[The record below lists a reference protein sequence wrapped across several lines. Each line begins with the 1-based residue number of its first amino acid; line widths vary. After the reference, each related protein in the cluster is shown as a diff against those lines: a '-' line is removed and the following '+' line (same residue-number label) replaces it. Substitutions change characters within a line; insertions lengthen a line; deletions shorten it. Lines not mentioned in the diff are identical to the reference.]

1 MPSQGLLGHLYGRG
15 SSSVIDAGW
24 TQTRQS
30 VLSLPE
36 RVVVGRELQLGHK
49 PRCYFELGVGTGLLY
64 SRFVESGWQ
73 CFGVEPGLRS
83 PELPG
88 VYADFSEISP
98 PPRADVIVALDVL
111 EHVADPIGMLRQLR
125 GIAAPGARLYCA
137 TPNRQSLRAKLWRER
152 WRMLRP
158 LGHVNYW
165 SRKSITDAVN
175 STGFTV
181 RDLRAT
187 DLWEPRSI
195 RSLRDMAASAVE
207 RLGLGDQWIV
217 MAEVC

>member
-1 MPSQGLLGHLYGRG
+1 
-15 SSSVIDAGW
+15 
-24 TQTRQS
+24 
-30 VLSLPE
+30 
-36 RVVVGRELQLGHK
+36 
-49 PRCYFELGVGTGLLY
+49 
-64 SRFVESGWQ
+64 
-73 CFGVEPGLRS
+73 
-83 PELPG
+83 
-88 VYADFSEISP
+88 VYADFGEISP